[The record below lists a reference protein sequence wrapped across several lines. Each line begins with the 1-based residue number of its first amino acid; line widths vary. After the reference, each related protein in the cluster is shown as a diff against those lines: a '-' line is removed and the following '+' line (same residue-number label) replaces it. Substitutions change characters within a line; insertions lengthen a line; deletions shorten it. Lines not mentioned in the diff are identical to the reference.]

1 MFRPMRRFKQELP
14 REECDEVLL
23 GGMRGVM
30 ALLGDDDYPY
40 AVPLDYLY
48 EPSERRI
55 YFHGAREGHK
65 VDALRAHE
73 KASFCVMSE
82 GVPARGRFGLDVR
95 SVICFGRL
103 HEVEPGAATIEV
115 VRALGLR
122 YVHRVYP
129 DVAAVDKEVRQ
140 AGGRTLCYYLDIEHM
155 TGKLVN
161 ES

>member
-1 MFRPMRRFKQELP
+1 MFRPMRRFRQELP

-23 GGMRGVM
+23 NGMRGVM
-30 ALLGDDDYPY
+30 AFLGDDDYPY

-48 EPSERRI
+48 EPSERRL
-55 YFHGAREGHK
+55 YFHGARAGHK

-73 KASFCVMSE
+73 KASFCVMGE
-82 GVPARGRFGLDVR
+82 GVPVQGRYGLDVR

-122 YVHRVYP
+122 YVPRVYP
-129 DVAAVDKEVRQ
+129 SAAAVRDEVEE
-140 AGGRTLCYYLDIEHM
+140 AGARTLCYYLDIEHM

>member
-1 MFRPMRRFKQELP
+1 MFRPMRRFRQELP

-23 GGMRGVM
+23 DGMRGVM

-40 AVPLDYLY
+40 AVPLDYRY
-48 EPSERRI
+48 EPSEGRI

-82 GVPARGRFGLDVR
+82 GVPAQGRLGLDVR

-103 HEVEPGAATIEV
+103 HEMEPGAATIEA
-115 VRALGLR
+115 VRELGLR
-122 YVHRVYP
+122 YVRRVYP
-129 DVAAVDKEVRQ
+129 NVAAVDEELRQ
-140 AGGRTLCYYLDIEHM
+140 AGGRVLCYYLDIEHM